1 MAITEVIASHEEKR
15 LREFYQIVFLLSS
28 LEPRRGDRIKRGT
41 SDEQERI
48 TVAEHR
54 RNVADALAYISA
66 YDKKPDRVTAVALG
80 MEKGELVVWIAAN
93 QKVHPKVKNFLTIV
107 LRWLDKIAHG
117 HESECDPFV
126 NYVLGFNW
134 KKVQIYHSKFRGSWA
149 RYCESHPPT
158 GHNILRKLEIWVQGT
173 FPKDGEKVQ
182 QENMVNLARK
192 CHEERKRVGGV
203 FDMLKD
209 ASTQGIMSPE
219 MYDQLRNLLH
229 KVGKHITLC
238 RKLIDAR
245 KSLSEDFKYGA
256 VVKPIKVSKRRPDT
270 AEWDYSFDS
279 ITNRIFRTESEKQA
293 FYHHVNQ
300 FYDRDTASEKLQT
313 YANSPRF
320 QVHAE
325 IQLISYFDTNGSPLL
340 EEGNPYIG
348 CSKPACYLCY
358 KYITD
363 HPRQWFQPPS
373 HKKLYYSW
381 SLPKPHGKENREEFL
396 ATTTEVLQRQLRED
410 IAKKRGQRSVC
421 DDSTAGVTS
430 VLRTGGMKREEYAN
444 PRLTSEKAV
453 AAGNGK
459 AGPLALHEWLLS
471 N

>member
-28 LEPRRGDRIKRGT
+28 LEPRRGDRIKRVT
-41 SDEQERI
+41 SAEQERI

-80 MEKGELVVWIAAN
+80 MEKGGLVVWIAAN
-93 QKVHPKVKNFLTIV
+93 QEVDPKVKNFLTIV

-126 NYVLGFNW
+126 DYVLEFNW

-158 GHNILRKLEIWVQGT
+158 GHNILRELEIWVQGI

-192 CHEERKRVGGV
+192 CYEERKRVGGV

-279 ITNRIFRTESEKQA
+279 ITNRIFRTEISLLVTYVTSILPIIPDSGFGHLPIKSFITLGVFQNRMGRRIVKNSWLLQQKSFNVNYEKILRRSGGR
-293 FYHHVNQ
+293 
-300 FYDRDTASEKLQT
+300 DRYVTIRRQG
-313 YANSPRF
+313 SPRF
-320 QVHAE
+320 
-325 IQLISYFDTNGSPLL
+325 F
-340 EEGNPYIG
+340 
-348 CSKPACYLCY
+348 
-358 KYITD
+358 
-363 HPRQWFQPPS
+363 
-373 HKKLYYSW
+373 
-381 SLPKPHGKENREEFL
+381 
-396 ATTTEVLQRQLRED
+396 VLVE
-410 IAKKRGQRSVC
+410 
-421 DDSTAGVTS
+421 
-430 VLRTGGMKREEYAN
+430 
-444 PRLTSEKAV
+444 
-453 AAGNGK
+453 
-459 AGPLALHEWLLS
+459 
-471 N
+471 

>member
-1 MAITEVIASHEEKR
+1 M
-15 LREFYQIVFLLSS
+15 
-28 LEPRRGDRIKRGT
+28 
-41 SDEQERI
+41 
-48 TVAEHR
+48 
-54 RNVADALAYISA
+54 
-66 YDKKPDRVTAVALG
+66 
-80 MEKGELVVWIAAN
+80 
-93 QKVHPKVKNFLTIV
+93 
-107 LRWLDKIAHG
+107 
-117 HESECDPFV
+117 
-126 NYVLGFNW
+126 
-134 KKVQIYHSKFRGSWA
+134 
-149 RYCESHPPT
+149 
-158 GHNILRKLEIWVQGT
+158 
-173 FPKDGEKVQ
+173 
-182 QENMVNLARK
+182 NLARK
-192 CHEERKRVGGV
+192 CHEERKRDGGV
-203 FDMLKD
+203 FDMLKE

-219 MYDQLRNLLH
+219 MHDQLRNLLH

-256 VVKPIKVSKRRPDT
+256 VVKPIEVSPRRPDT
-270 AEWDYSFDS
+270 TERGYSFDR
-279 ITNRIFRTESEKQA
+279 ITNRIFRTESEKQT

-300 FYDRDTASEKLQT
+300 FYDRDMASEKLQT

-320 QVHAE
+320 RVHAE

-363 HPRQWFQPPS
+363 HPRQWFRPPS
-373 HKKLYYSW
+373 HQKLYNSW

-396 ATTTEVLQRQLRED
+396 ATTTEVLKRQLRED
-410 IAKKRGQRSVC
+410 IAKKQGQRSVC